1 MRTVYELGLSRVFL
15 PEFDRMMET
24 PQITKHHCYSVGE
37 HTIHAMQE
45 VQQDRILRLTM
56 LLHDVAK
63 PVCERQ
69 MKKGRIILK
78 DIRRKVRK
86 WHGLFCGG

>member
-1 MRTVYELGLSRVFL
+1 
-15 PEFDRMMET
+15 
-24 PQITKHHCYSVGE
+24 
-37 HTIHAMQE
+37 MQE

-63 PVCERQ
+63 PVCVTTDE
-69 MKKGRIILK
+69 KGRIILK